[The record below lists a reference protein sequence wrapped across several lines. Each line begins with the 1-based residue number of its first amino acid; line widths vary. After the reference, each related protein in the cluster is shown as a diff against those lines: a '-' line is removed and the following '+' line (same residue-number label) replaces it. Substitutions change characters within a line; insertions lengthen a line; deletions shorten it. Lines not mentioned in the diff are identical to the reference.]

1 MEINENNEKPK
12 QKEDGDVPAEM
23 KHEKH
28 CLNLPRKP
36 QIMCFIGKPESGK
49 SHLIK
54 SMLYDYAKHKYF
66 KFGVTFVRTKFN
78 HDYDYLPDRYVSED
92 FDIDKLKKHINK
104 LRDWRKKN
112 NKKVPP
118 NFVIFDDLL
127 GQIDWYD
134 QWMTNWVASFRHT
147 STSIFITAQYL
158 QSKGGISTVRVLREC
173 TNLAFIFNTKF
184 KNSLK
189 GLFEAYGQLFDN
201 YDDFVRH
208 FQKITRQKHHC
219 LIYKADEEDI
229 SYNYLDF
236 IAPKDIPEYQLK
248 YKI

>member
-1 MEINENNEKPK
+1 MEINESHDK
-12 QKEDGDVPAEM
+12 KEIEDNKDEAPAEIA
-23 KHEKH
+23 HEKN

-36 QIMCFIGKPESGK
+36 QIMCFVGKPESGK

-66 KFGVTFVRTKFN
+66 KFGITFVRTKFN
-78 HDYDYLPDRYVSED
+78 HDYDYLPDKYVYED
-92 FDIDKLKKHINK
+92 FDIAKLKKHITK

-134 QWMTNWVASFRHT
+134 EFMTNWIASFRHT

-158 QSKGGISTVRVLREC
+158 QSKGGISTVLREC
-173 TNLAFIFNTKF
+173 TNLGLIFNTKF

-189 GLFEAYGQLFDN
+189 GLYEAYGQLFDC

-208 FQKITRQKHHC
+208 FQTITKQRYHC
-219 LIYKADEEDI
+219 MIYKADEEDI
-229 SYNYLDF
+229 EYNYLDF
-236 IAPKDIPEYQLK
+236 CAPKEIPQYQLK